1 MGAPAAFAADVVA
14 ADEGNLVAPQAA
26 GASGAGL
33 SQLKGETV
41 VVTASRMAQ
50 PLLDVNASM
59 SVVSAAQTRTLGVDN
74 VPEML
79 RSEPGVT
86 LMSDGTPGVKRV
98 ALRGE
103 NPSRTLLM
111 VDGQRI
117 DDQKNKSG
125 APLLINRRCSMALTP

>member
-1 MGAPAAFAADVVA
+1 MALGSMGLMGLMGAPAAFAADVVA

-26 GASGAGL
+26 GASGASL

-59 SVVSAAQTRTLGVDN
+59 AVVSAAETRTMGVDN

-86 LMSDGTPGVKRV
+86 LMSDGPCSWLMASALMTKRI
-98 ALRGE
+98 
-103 NPSRTLLM
+103 SR
-111 VDGQRI
+111 V
-117 DDQKNKSG
+117 
-125 APLLINRRCSMALTP
+125 RRF